1 MTEPIQTLIPI
12 AATQAQVEAIW
23 WMLSWIILPSIA
35 ASYGFTLACLKW
47 LYGEI
52 KELRT
57 NDLAHVI
64 DRLNDL
70 EGTKKKK

>member
-1 MTEPIQTLIPI
+1 
-12 AATQAQVEAIW
+12 
-23 WMLSWIILPSIA
+23 
-35 ASYGFTLACLKW
+35 LKW